1 MADNDTPARGNDDVA
16 AEVARLK
23 REIAN
28 LKAALGERAEDIAQG
43 AARAA
48 EVVTQPIRNNPG
60 TAGMLFGGLV
70 GLLAG
75 LAIAQ
80 SMEQR
85 PHHWY
90 DRYR

>member
-1 MADNDTPARGNDDVA
+1 MADNDTPARGNDELT

-23 REIAN
+23 REIGN
-28 LKAALGERAEDIAQG
+28 LRNALGERADDIAQG

-48 EVVTQPIRNNPG
+48 EVVAQPIRNTPG

-70 GLLAG
+70 GLLVG
-75 LAIAQ
+75 LPIGQA
-80 SMEQR
+80 MEQR
-85 PHHWY
+85 PHRWY